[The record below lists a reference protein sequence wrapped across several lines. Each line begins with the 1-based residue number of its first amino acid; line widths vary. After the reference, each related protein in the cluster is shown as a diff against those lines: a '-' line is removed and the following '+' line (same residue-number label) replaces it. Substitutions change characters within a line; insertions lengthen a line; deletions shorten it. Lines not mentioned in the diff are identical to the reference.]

1 MCHPWYR
8 IRRGVVPCT
17 YCTQVTQPSS
27 SSRPPPSA
35 SDNLF
40 SSGDHDYLGGN
51 RTEACAKDSSRPFLP
66 LLIQFSGD
74 PSSCVPTLLPY
85 FPFCRGGGGAKR
97 QEMAIK
103 ILSDYAVGRGR
114 GRRRKGPLSFFFAA
128 RSLYCTVRGMR
139 RKDTMKRFFS
149 CMYSG
154 KIAAIVSRVETSPE
168 GEKGT

>member
-1 MCHPWYR
+1 MQRPPPFPQRAYVCPLSRYSVSFFGGPLLAPNFRPLAVVRTASVSGDLPPRHDKGGRTFVLLCVIPGIAYT
-8 IRRGVVPCT
+8 GVVPCT

-27 SSRPPPSA
+27 SSRPRPSA

-103 ILSDYAVGRGR
+103 ILSD
-114 GRRRKGPLSFFFAA
+114 
-128 RSLYCTVRGMR
+128 
-139 RKDTMKRFFS
+139 
-149 CMYSG
+149 
-154 KIAAIVSRVETSPE
+154 
-168 GEKGT
+168 